1 MISPSCHSNSSSRVV
16 VICANVVDGI
26 GVVDDAHVIDGSD
39 VVDGAVVVNCTN
51 VVDGGVN
58 VVMLGLFVDG
68 IVGRVQVNPNVTLS
82 LI

>member
-1 MISPSCHSNSSSRVV
+1 MY
-16 VICANVVDGI
+16 GI

-39 VVDGAVVVNCTN
+39 VVDGAVVVNCAN